1 MTSRPGLV
9 AALREGP
16 VWILARGEPGLGRL
30 VEASVLAG
38 LLPPGASKTF
48 TSRDA
53 VPLARALMA
62 GAVHP
67 FDLQGGRDV
76 QQALLDS
83 APLHGLLT
91 DLSRRPPAAL
101 IVDGYPMLLPLLRR
115 AFGGWL
121 LAIANRHDLK
131 SPGHSR
137 GARLL
142 AETVHAAADVVIIQE
157 LRRGWRL
164 TSVRGTPV
172 IQLPAVVRIDAG
184 STARLP
190 ARPVVAILGGGS
202 RGDRALEDSTHELL
216 RSLDAAVQAG
226 EVPAC
231 RVYLGADWRPWQAE
245 HPNLEV
251 AREPLTCLADLHRAR
266 LAIVRAGRNTLAE
279 VLASGK
285 PAVVVA
291 ARSDT
296 LRGLEQ
302 HANAARAARLSPA
315 VVPLDIDHVEALGAA
330 CQQALSSTPVRWTP
344 GNAHLW
350 DALRAVSDMPGPVEE
365 GLESGP

>member
-1 MTSRPGLV
+1 MTPRPGLV
-9 AALREGP
+9 AALCEGP

-38 LLPPGASKTF
+38 LLPPRASRTF

-53 VPLARALMA
+53 VPLARALIGGRVRA
-62 GAVHP
+62 

-83 APLHGLLT
+83 ASLHSLLN
-91 DLSRRPPAAL
+91 DLTRRPPAAL

-115 AFGGWL
+115 AFRGWL
-121 LAIANRHDLK
+121 LAIANRHDLN
-131 SPGHSR
+131 SPGHTG

-142 AETVHAAADVVIIQE
+142 AETVHAAADVVIVQE

-172 IQLPAVVRIDAG
+172 ILLPAVVRLDPGA
-184 STARLP
+184 SPRLP

-216 RSLDAAVQAG
+216 RSLDLAVQAG

-231 RVYLGADWRPWQAE
+231 RVFLGADWRPWQAE

-251 AREPLTCLADLHRAR
+251 SREPLAGLADLHRAR

-279 VLASGK
+279 VLATGK

-302 HANAARAARLSPA
+302 HDNAARAARLSPA
-315 VVPLDIDHVEALGAA
+315 VVPLEIDRVEALGAA
-330 CQQALSSTPVRWTP
+330 CRQALGSTPLRWTP

-350 DALRAVSDMPGPVEE
+350 DALRVVSEMPGPID
-365 GLESGP
+365 GGPAPGP